1 MNKFIFCFF
10 ALCSLTAQI
19 LAQESKEPDYYLV
32 LDSAVKDKTGLLR
45 LNHVL
50 KNEFSRIIK
59 TNTNGTVGNYVG
71 LSTKDDNLSFAYSFV
86 RKVNVFQIT
95 GGGKVNEGITNIVSD
110 SKLNGGV
117 SLGLNYYRMFGQKS
131 ISIVFDEV
139 KSLQKKDQELTHAFE
154 LYNLTDHKKKA
165 IEAFEKKKDEIQK
178 LEATFKKLQT
188 IRAQLLVGSSNT
200 YIDSALYMD
209 LNYKKGLIK
218 IELANLQS
226 NVNTVKG
233 QVNQTIRQL
242 QQTRD
247 HNPNRNASHQQF
259 VIDSLLTL
267 KPLYTLT
274 QSLKVTEDSLKTIN
288 KQIKANTFE
297 EKTIDEIKNKLTIA
311 IYELKV
317 IEEKLKNISNGWEL
331 GNTYNTYIKNKRSNA
346 DKLDEIHASSIDLKW
361 FGFGFG
367 LENSSFKLLDS
378 LSVVSNETDLIP
390 TFNFSLTR
398 YVNKL
403 LPAGLKGRH
412 ISYTTFAAKLKFGN
426 NLSTLKEIN
435 IERSDSLTANTSST
449 SSQKAYSGTFE
460 DHVLSGQLS
469 LDHYRFIGNKENYG
483 FHLRAQTN
491 LLESQTITS
500 IRLGVLFAA
509 LKQEDEKSVV
519 NFELFY
525 GLNDILKDGEED
537 SLFGRNVIGIQ
548 TTIPFNFNL

>member
-331 GNTYNTYIKNKRSNA
+331 G
-346 DKLDEIHASSIDLKW
+346 LW
-361 FGFGFG
+361 
-367 LENSSFKLLDS
+367 
-378 LSVVSNETDLIP
+378 
-390 TFNFSLTR
+390 
-398 YVNKL
+398 
-403 LPAGLKGRH
+403 
-412 ISYTTFAAKLKFGN
+412 
-426 NLSTLKEIN
+426 
-435 IERSDSLTANTSST
+435 
-449 SSQKAYSGTFE
+449 
-460 DHVLSGQLS
+460 
-469 LDHYRFIGNKENYG
+469 
-483 FHLRAQTN
+483 
-491 LLESQTITS
+491 
-500 IRLGVLFAA
+500 
-509 LKQEDEKSVV
+509 
-519 NFELFY
+519 
-525 GLNDILKDGEED
+525 
-537 SLFGRNVIGIQ
+537 
-548 TTIPFNFNL
+548 